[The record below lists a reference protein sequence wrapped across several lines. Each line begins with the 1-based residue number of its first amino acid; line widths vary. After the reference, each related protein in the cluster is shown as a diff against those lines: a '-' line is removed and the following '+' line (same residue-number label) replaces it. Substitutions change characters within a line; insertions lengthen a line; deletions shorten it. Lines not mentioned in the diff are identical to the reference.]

1 MQKQTQLP
9 DKMKVLSGS
18 ALKLLAVVTMVI
30 DHIASHLMTADV
42 VLFSVLGHNVTL
54 YPLLRGVGRM
64 AFPLFAFLLVEG
76 FVHTHSRRKYG
87 LNLLVFTLL
96 SEVPWDLLHHG
107 VWFSFKSQSVF
118 VTLLL
123 GFAAMYA
130 LELLQRKPVLQ
141 IAAILLGAVLSVVL
155 RADFSVLGFAFILLL
170 YALREH
176 EVLRILSAF
185 VLNMHW
191 WSLLAFVPISLYNG
205 KRGFVHGKVLKYA
218 FYAFYPLHMLV
229 LYLFKFHII

>member
-9 DKMKVLSGS
+9 EKMKVLSGS
-18 ALKLLAVVTMVI
+18 ALKLLAVVTMLI

-42 VLFSVLGHNVTL
+42 VLFSVLGHNVRL

-76 FVHTHSRRKYG
+76 FVHTHSRQKYG

-130 LELLQRKPVLQ
+130 LELLQHKPVLQ

-185 VLNMHW
+185 VLNMQW

>member
-1 MQKQTQLP
+1 
-9 DKMKVLSGS
+9 MKVLSGS
-18 ALKLLAVVTMVI
+18 ALKLLAVVTMLI

-42 VLFSVLGHNVTL
+42 VLFSVLGHNVRL

-76 FVHTHSRRKYG
+76 FVHTHSRQKYG

-123 GFAAMYA
+123 GFA
-130 LELLQRKPVLQ
+130 
-141 IAAILLGAVLSVVL
+141 
-155 RADFSVLGFAFILLL
+155 FILLL

-185 VLNMHW
+185 VLNMQW

-205 KRGFVHGKVLKYA
+205 KRGFIHGKVLKYA

-229 LYLFKFHII
+229 LYLFKFQII